1 MGRSYYLTTLAA
13 WRKHA
18 SRFAHSHHVSL
29 ANGANGVS
37 DATQILVLV
46 EADEGAH
53 NVLEKDSEWEQL
65 PHPLSQKPVSENV
78 RRAISRQGTG
88 INLQPGAT
96 TFDVAEAVGRLHP
109 LLRYRV
115 F

>member
-1 MGRSYYLTTLAA
+1 MGRSYYLTTLTA

-18 SRFAHSHHVSL
+18 DHFAHSHYVCLGENAADSQ
-29 ANGANGVS
+29 
-37 DATQILVLV
+37 QILVLI

-53 NVLEKDSEWEQL
+53 NALEQDAAWEQL
-65 PHPLSQKPVSENV
+65 PHPLSQKPVSDNV
-78 RRAISRQGTG
+78 HRALSQQGTG
-88 INLQPGAT
+88 ANLQPGAT
-96 TFDVAEAVGRLHP
+96 TFDVAESLGRAHP

>member
-18 SRFAHSHHVSL
+18 SRFAHSHYVCLS
-29 ANGANGVS
+29 NGAAKPD
-37 DATQILVLV
+37 DATQIVALI
-46 EADEGAH
+46 EGDEGAH
-53 NVLEKDSEWEQL
+53 NALEQDAGWEQL
-65 PHPLSQKPVSENV
+65 PHPLSQKPVSDNV
-78 RRAISRQGTG
+78 HRALSQQGTG
-88 INLQPGAT
+88 ANLQPGAT
-96 TFDVAEAVGRLHP
+96 TLDVAEALGRAHP